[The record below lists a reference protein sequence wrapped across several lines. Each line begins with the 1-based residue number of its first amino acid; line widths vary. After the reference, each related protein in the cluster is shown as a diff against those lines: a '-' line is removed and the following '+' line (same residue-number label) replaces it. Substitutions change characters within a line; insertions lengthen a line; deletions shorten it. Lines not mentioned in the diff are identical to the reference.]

1 MEILNEEQN
10 QKAIKEIEELMNVE
24 NPTQEQD
31 HRIEELSCA
40 VERFEDE
47 HYPIPDASR
56 EEVLKFLMEQ
66 NSIPEKQ
73 FEVLSNLDAVT
84 LGKKFNIS
92 PELFEDD

>member
-1 MEILNEEQN
+1 MEISTEEQN
-10 QKAIKEIEELMNVE
+10 QKALKEFEELMGVE
-24 NPTQEQD
+24 NLTKEQD
-31 HRIEELSCA
+31 RRMEELACA
-40 VERFEDE
+40 IIRFEDE

-73 FEVLSNLDAVT
+73 FEVLSKLDAVT